1 MATPFGSP
9 IQDAPDVEVND
20 QLDHEVSDLDPNDPR
35 LTSEALDVNPE
46 GDAYAR
52 QPLPPDAKYR
62 AKLSLVK
69 VKDAT
74 GAEHDFL
81 PKMHKKSSSAYMFTS
96 IKAVIQ
102 DGSGK
107 YDGIQVFD
115 SWVGTFMNKDKS
127 HKVGTIIRLLRDPAG
142 QPWVKPGER
151 MNHKEWMERFVKVL
165 AGEPELGIETQWE
178 WSCQACGKA
187 AKDKGE
193 AYPKSVTG
201 MHRFPPLTGVKGA
214 FDPEMKCQVNPA
226 HGFSRA
232 RIRIARVI
240 PLAEVK

>member
-9 IQDAPDVEVND
+9 IQDEPEHHDD
-20 QLDHEVSDLDPNDPR
+20 PQQQLDAEVADLDPNDPR

-62 AKLSLVK
+62 AKLKLLK

-81 PKMHKKSSSAYMFTS
+81 PKMHKKSGTAYAFTS
-96 IKAVIQ
+96 IVATIE
-102 DGSGK
+102 DASGK
-107 YDGIQVFD
+107 YDGVPVYD

-127 HKVGTIIRLLRDPAG
+127 HKVGTIIRLLKDPAG

-151 MNHKEWMERFVKVL
+151 LNHKQWMERFVKVL
-165 AGEPELGIETQWE
+165 AGEPEVGIETQWE

-187 AKDKGE
+187 AKDKNE
-193 AYPKSVTG
+193 AYPKSITG
-201 MHRFPPLTGVKGA
+201 MHRFPPLRGGG
-214 FDPEMKCQVNPA
+214 FDPEMRCAVNPA

-232 RIRIARVI
+232 RVRMSRVL
-240 PLAEVK
+240 PLSEVK